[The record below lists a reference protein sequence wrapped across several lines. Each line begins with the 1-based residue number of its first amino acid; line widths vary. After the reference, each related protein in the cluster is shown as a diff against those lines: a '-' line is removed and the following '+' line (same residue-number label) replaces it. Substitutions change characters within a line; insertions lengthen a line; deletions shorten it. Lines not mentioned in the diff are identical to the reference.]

1 MPGRFPGPCGGSAAP
16 AALDAGTLS
25 RTLCFAPGPLPAA
38 NVSRVPP
45 GLKTDR
51 FAGEPDDTVAA
62 AEFEPPVRF
71 KPPDT
76 ARYKYDMIN
85 DPGPLAQTIGN
96 ARVPPAANFSAGKY
110 NETVLKQPTVLFR
123 VQPKALVKIDGQGRY
138 DWNPRSRV
146 GGWFSPEPP
155 QSAALARID
164 SALPDHWIDPR
175 DASYLGSSSAETL
188 LAVRLPA
195 GVKVYYGPIS
205 GQGSVHVGGANKI
218 QVFVPDIAA
227 IAGIRILAE
236 ESLAPATMQGV
247 ADALKRYR

>member
-1 MPGRFPGPCGGSAAP
+1 MPGRFPGPCGASAAI
-16 AALDAGTLS
+16 ASLDAGTLA

-38 NVSRVPP
+38 NASGLTP
-45 GLKTDR
+45 GRAIQRL
-51 FAGEPDDTVAA
+51 AGEPEESASPVD
-62 AEFEPPVRF
+62 FEPPVRF

-76 ARYKYDMIN
+76 AHYKYDMIN
-85 DPGPLAQTIGN
+85 DPGPLARVSGN

-123 VQPKALVKIDGQGRY
+123 VQPKALVKIDGQGQY
-138 DWNPRSRV
+138 DWNPRTRV
-146 GGWFSPEPP
+146 GGWFSPDPP

-175 DASYLGSSSAETL
+175 DAGYLGSSSAETL

-195 GVKVYYGPIS
+195 GVKVYYGPVS
-205 GQGSVHVGGANKI
+205 GQGGVHVGGANKI
-218 QVFVPDIAA
+218 QLYVPDIAA
-227 IAGIRILAE
+227 IPGIRILAE

-247 ADALKRYR
+247 ADALRRYQ